1 MQSRQIGRGALLRA
15 REHRN
20 NGRHTDQ
27 ERNRVFFCIFQT
39 GARRKI
45 TQDNDL
51 AAGVQRRAG
60 AAGVNTAAVEP
71 RGHVHRA
78 VDRAEREVHHDIV
91 CGQHLVDVVDRHAL
105 GAVGRAGGIQT
116 GRFIVDV
123 GREIDRGIGRRTL
136 ANIILIAPASG
147 GENSIFICAD
157 NQLNGRP
164 VLTHLERPA
173 RKLAEFCVVY
183 KHLRRAV
190 VDDER
195 NFARALTVIHRTG
208 DRADFVCGKVKK
220 DKLGRVEQSKHDY
233 VVFADAVRA
242 ERVSKTVDLAVQL
255 AVGPA
260 AVRMRIKYGGTVSE
274 TRNIAQKTVQIGKT
288 AFECIA
294 EHGNVIGI
302 AQRGSPHFIKITRKF
317 KYVI

>member
-1 MQSRQIGRGALLRA
+1 M
-15 REHRN
+15 
-20 NGRHTDQ
+20 
-27 ERNRVFFCIFQT
+27 
-39 GARRKI
+39 
-45 TQDNDL
+45 
-51 AAGVQRRAG
+51 
-60 AAGVNTAAVEP
+60 NTAAVEP

-78 VDRAEREVHHDIV
+78 VDRAERKVHHDIV
-91 CGQHLVDVVDRHAL
+91 CGQHLVDVVDRNAL

-123 GREIDRGIGRRTL
+123 GREIDRGIGLRL
-136 ANIILIAPASG
+136 LENIVLVAPASG
-147 GENSIFICAD
+147 GEDGILVCAD

-183 KHLRRAV
+183 EHLRRAV

-195 NFARALTVIHRTG
+195 NFAGALTVIHRAG
-208 DRADFVCGKVKK
+208 DRADFVRSKVEK
-220 DKLGRVEQSKHDY
+220 DKLGRVEQSKHDH

-302 AQRGSPHFIKITRKF
+302 TQMGSPHFIKINRKF
-317 KYVI
+317 ECMI

>member
-1 MQSRQIGRGALLRA
+1 M
-15 REHRN
+15 
-20 NGRHTDQ
+20 
-27 ERNRVFFCIFQT
+27 
-39 GARRKI
+39 
-45 TQDNDL
+45 
-51 AAGVQRRAG
+51 
-60 AAGVNTAAVEP
+60 
-71 RGHVHRA
+71 
-78 VDRAEREVHHDIV
+78 HHDIV
-91 CGQHLVDVVDRHAL
+91 CGQYLVDVVDRHAL

-123 GREIDRGIGRRTL
+123 RREIDRGIGLRL
-136 ANIILIAPASG
+136 LENIVLIAPVTG
-147 GENSIFICAD
+147 GEDGILLCAD

-164 VLTHLERPA
+164 VLTHLECPA

-208 DRADFVCGKVKK
+208 DCADFVCGEVKK
-220 DKLGRVEQSKHDY
+220 DKLGRVEQSKHEY
-233 VVFADAVRA
+233 VVFADAVRT

-274 TRNIAQKTVQIGKT
+274 TRNITQKTVQIGKT
-288 AFECIA
+288 AFECFA

-302 AQRGSPHFIKITRKF
+302 AQMGSPHFIKITRKF